1 MTNVDLV
8 GRPQR
13 ARVGHVVQQSLVDL
27 VDVSLLA
34 KQVHWNVTGP
44 RFRAL
49 HLQLDE
55 IVEVARDA
63 ADAVAERAVILG
75 VVPDGRALTV
85 AATSRI
91 LAGRPDGMPVG
102 PIADNH
108 AIEIVHGILTQA
120 IEGLADAIDVTGGTD
135 PVTQDLLIGVSAGLE
150 KHRWML
156 DASR

>member
-1 MTNVDLV
+1 MTNIDVV
-8 GRPQR
+8 ARPLR
-13 ARVGHVVQQSLVDL
+13 ARVGEALQQSLVDL
-27 VDVSLLA
+27 VDVSLVA

-85 AATSRI
+85 AAISQI
-91 LAGRPDGMPVG
+91 LAGRPDGMPGG
-102 PIADNH
+102 PVADNR

-120 IEGLADAIDVTGGTD
+120 IEGLAEAIDVTGRTD

-150 KHRWML
+150 KHRWTL
-156 DASR
+156 DGSR

>member
-1 MTNVDLV
+1 MTNIDVV
-8 GRPQR
+8 ARPLR
-13 ARVGHVVQQSLVDL
+13 ARVGEVPQQSLGSL
-27 VDVSLLA
+27 IDVSLVA

-85 AATSRI
+85 AATSQI
-91 LAGRPDGMPVG
+91 QAGRPDGMPVG
-102 PIADNH
+102 PVADNH

-120 IEGLADAIDVTGGTD
+120 IEGLAEAIDVTGRTD

-150 KHRWML
+150 KHRWTL
-156 DASR
+156 DGSR

>member
-8 GRPQR
+8 GRPER
-13 ARVGHVVQQSLVDL
+13 TLVGHVLQQSLVDL
-27 VDVSLLA
+27 IDVSLVA

-55 IVEVARDA
+55 IVEVAREA
-63 ADAVAERAVILG
+63 ADGVAERAVTLG
-75 VVPDGRALTV
+75 IAPDGRAATT
-85 AATSRI
+85 AATSQI

-102 PIADNH
+102 PVADSH
-108 AIEIVHGILTQA
+108 AIEIIHGILTQA
-120 IEGLADAIDVTGGTD
+120 IEGLAEAIDVTGRAD
-135 PVTQDLLIGVSAGLE
+135 PVSQDLLIGVSAGLE

-156 DASR
+156 EASR